1 MNRYFRSDGTTL
13 SIDGRTLSTGTK
25 LGAIT
30 ALAVVE
36 RAAYSTEVIVAS
48 RIQWLGSTCSILNSI
63 SLFDTT
69 TVRPLMHYD
78 VTSGAPVL
86 WISCKTEIVVSL
98 AARVGT
104 GELYAAYG
112 DTIYFYDLSTT
123 NADWTPVLQYPGS
136 VRFSSVFAHASG
148 GLLMTVPGIP
158 KTESVARSTTR

>member
-1 MNRYFRSDGTTL
+1 
-13 SIDGRTLSTGTK
+13 
-25 LGAIT
+25 
-30 ALAVVE
+30 
-36 RAAYSTEVIVAS
+36 VIVAG

-69 TVRPLMHYD
+69 TVRLLMHYD

-86 WISCKTEIVVSL
+86 WISCKTESVVSL

-112 DTIYFYDLSTT
+112 DTIYFYDLSNT

-148 GLLMTVPGIP
+148 GLLMSVPDRVLYVSNTVMTSSALPAPGVVEVP
-158 KTESVARSTTR
+158 YCSSAASL